1 MSYCRWS
8 TRDRDD
14 QCDLYC
20 YTTGTGD
27 SYTTGNTYITHI
39 RHSIDLPH
47 AGGSFEDSSL
57 EAFKARLLYLR
68 SIGYHFPDCVLDEIG
83 DEIRERDRPK

>member
-1 MSYCRWS
+1 MSYCRWE
-8 TRDRDD
+8 TRDRKD

-20 YTTGTGD
+20 YGTGTGD
-27 SYTTGNTYITHI
+27 SYATGDNFITHI

-47 AGGSFEDSSL
+47 AGESFEDSSL

-68 SIGYHFPDCVLDEIG
+68 SIGYRFPDCVLERIDDDIQ
-83 DEIRERDRPK
+83 ERDCQK